1 MRTLI
6 VPLAAALLFAGA
18 APAQTPAP
26 DSSKAEHRA
35 KMHDAMKK
43 ARQACEGRKGPERSD
58 CMRQHMCAQ
67 AKDPAQ
73 CEARAKERMA
83 MREKRME
90 MRQKAHEACTGKRG
104 EELKSCL
111 REQRD
116 KHRGNK

>member
-1 MRTLI
+1 MQTLI
-6 VPLAAALLFAGA
+6 IPLAAALFFAGA
-18 APAQTPAP
+18 ALAQTPP
-26 DSSKAEHRA
+26 SDSSKGEHRA

-43 ARQACEGRKGPERSD
+43 ARAACDAKKGDERRD
-58 CMRQHMCAQ
+58 CMRQQMCAQ
-67 AKDPAQ
+67 AKDPAA

-90 MRQKAHEACTGKRG
+90 MRQKAHEACSGKRG

-111 REQRD
+111 KEQMG